1 MICSDLGAFS
11 HLASPLLFIPMASEN
26 DQSMRL
32 IAIASA
38 VFAGVTESL
47 GIGWITERALG
58 GSEPL
63 WLALWGV
70 ALIGF
75 SSTLRGRS
83 RTAAEPDGHQ
93 VAAGSLD
100 AMQPSAVRS
109 L

>member
-1 MICSDLGAFS
+1 MICSDLGNC
-11 HLASPLLFIPMASEN
+11 HQLASALLFIPVASEN

-38 VFAGVTESL
+38 VFAGVTQSL
-47 GIGWITERALG
+47 GLGWITERALG

-75 SSTLRGRS
+75 SSSLGGRS
-83 RTAAEPDGHQ
+83 RTAAEPVGHQ

-109 L
+109 I